1 MYASQASFEGQE
13 KGRNFLDL
21 QTKID
26 DLRDENITLKLRVSE
41 LESEILDEK
50 NSKQMKYDL
59 TLDTLKSQVQE
70 QYLEQK
76 VRFEEEIMVQ
86 KESNYKYKIEI

>member
-1 MYASQASFEGQE
+1 MYASQMSFEGQE
-13 KGRNFLDL
+13 KSRNFLEL
-21 QTKID
+21 QTKVD
-26 DLRDENITLKLRVSE
+26 DLKDENITLKLRVSE

-59 TLDTLKSQVQE
+59 TLDSLKSQVQE

-86 KESNYKYKIEI
+86 KESNYKQKIEI